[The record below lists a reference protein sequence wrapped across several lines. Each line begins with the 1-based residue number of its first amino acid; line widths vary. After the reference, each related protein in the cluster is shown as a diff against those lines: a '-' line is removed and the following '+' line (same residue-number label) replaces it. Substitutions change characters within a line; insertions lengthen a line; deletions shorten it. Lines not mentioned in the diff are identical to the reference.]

1 MAKPFTEDERATAQ
15 FLSEAF
21 AGRRVTNA
29 LAPKSLPELALKALA
44 AHFRVAS
51 DQAVSALT
59 DPQRI
64 ERELNAA
71 SPACLVLIEA
81 LLESGGQMLRPALRT
96 LLSVRFD
103 WSEPQFD
110 AAFAEGAGRDLFLS
124 AALTRHYGVELE
136 CVFVLEGM
144 SQTLASAVMGITLP
158 RAPTSPIANVLPA
171 RATSTLLRDRLAR
184 AAATLHFTVKA
195 SRGGTD
201 VNRSTIRKLAAATC
215 MPEKSLHQELQEALR
230 TRAVRAVRDLVV
242 PSVPV
247 LRALA
252 SRVVTWSAS
261 AEETKLRAWVGTAQW
276 VSEEALARALA
287 IDVRPR
293 AHWPLWVSPYEF
305 NLVGGPEFAVA
316 ADTVAA
322 TDFLRIVHEGETFVH
337 GHLHEENPRGDG
349 HVTPSLEVMLGPDAN
364 LDLTV
369 TIALCAEPVRF
380 DRVLTFKLT
389 QASISSAASVG
400 LESQII
406 LDALKRVGPHPVP
419 RNVISMVEDWSRNAR
434 SARIQAAWVIELSS
448 SEAADIASRALGKN
462 VIARPTATLLII
474 DKSLSSPESVLAKL
488 GIRIKDTGDASDFNA
503 LPASLDI
510 AASHVLSVS
519 PQAALRDKVARARK
533 EGFAS
538 GAAVLPE
545 PDDLEDDP
553 PIRPWLVLFER
564 AKASRNPSM
573 GTFLEVAAQR
583 IQKTETALSDWVMKR
598 PANERMR
605 AMRLMERAPLSLLAI
620 ACLPTKERTKQLRA
634 HTSLA
639 DLILASNRTTSSAV
653 VEGSALPIWN
663 RLQHPEAAAL
673 LEADLERVRG
683 ETALPEALEPMRT
696 KPTLAQ
702 LPPAEARVVLAQI
715 KEALE
720 DAKSLW
726 MHVSSKIEGDH
737 VVLFRAERLLARG
750 NETLVLGLD
759 LDAEEARS
767 FPLSSLRSVRQRG

>member
-1 MAKPFTEDERATAQ
+1 M
-15 FLSEAF
+15 
-21 AGRRVTNA
+21 
-29 LAPKSLPELALKALA
+29 
-44 AHFRVAS
+44 
-51 DQAVSALT
+51 
-59 DPQRI
+59 
-64 ERELNAA
+64 
-71 SPACLVLIEA
+71 
-81 LLESGGQMLRPALRT
+81 
-96 LLSVRFD
+96 
-103 WSEPQFD
+103 
-110 AAFAEGAGRDLFLS
+110 
-124 AALTRHYGVELE
+124 
-136 CVFVLEGM
+136 
-144 SQTLASAVMGITLP
+144 
-158 RAPTSPIANVLPA
+158 
-171 RATSTLLRDRLAR
+171 
-184 AAATLHFTVKA
+184 
-195 SRGGTD
+195 
-201 VNRSTIRKLAAATC
+201 
-215 MPEKSLHQELQEALR
+215 
-230 TRAVRAVRDLVV
+230 
-242 PSVPV
+242 
-247 LRALA
+247 
-252 SRVVTWSAS
+252 
-261 AEETKLRAWVGTAQW
+261 
-276 VSEEALARALA
+276 
-287 IDVRPR
+287 
-293 AHWPLWVSPYEF
+293 
-305 NLVGGPEFAVA
+305 
-316 ADTVAA
+316 
-322 TDFLRIVHEGETFVH
+322 
-337 GHLHEENPRGDG
+337 
-349 HVTPSLEVMLGPDAN
+349 
-364 LDLTV
+364 
-369 TIALCAEPVRF
+369 
-380 DRVLTFKLT
+380 
-389 QASISSAASVG
+389 
-400 LESQII
+400 
-406 LDALKRVGPHPVP
+406 
-419 RNVISMVEDWSRNAR
+419 
-434 SARIQAAWVIELSS
+434 
-448 SEAADIASRALGKN
+448 GKN